1 MVARPTRFAPKTLD
15 ALVEL
20 LSTRRVALTRRA
32 ETLRSEA
39 SDALRDRDISDAL
52 DDDAPTEDI
61 DVVTQLILIERAEE
75 RLWEVE
81 AALDRVADGTY
92 GYCVRCG
99 ADIPLLRLRA
109 LPAAPHCVECSRRP
123 HRLSRSLAY
132 RSHLGTS
139 GVQDQSRSSTWLL
152 AAGGEQ

>member
-1 MVARPTRFAPKTLD
+1 MVARPTRFAPKTQA

-20 LSTRRVALTRRA
+20 LSIRRVALTRCA

-52 DDDAPTEDI
+52 DDDTPTADA

-75 RLWEVE
+75 RLWEVD

-109 LPAAPHCVECSRRP
+109 LPAAPYCVECSGRP

-132 RSHLGTS
+132 RNHVGTS
-139 GVQDQSRSSTWLL
+139 GGQDQSRTGTWLL
-152 AAGGEQ
+152 AAGGRQ

>member
-20 LSTRRVALTRRA
+20 LSTRRLALTRCA
-32 ETLRSEA
+32 EMLRSEA

-52 DDDAPTEDI
+52 DDDAPTEDA

-75 RLWEVE
+75 RLREVD

-99 ADIPLLRLRA
+99 ADIPLSRLRA
-109 LPAAPHCVECSRRP
+109 LPAAPCCVECSGRP
-123 HRLSRSLAY
+123 HRLSRSLAD
-132 RSHLGTS
+132 RNHVGTS
-139 GVQDQSRSSTWLL
+139 RVQAQSRSGTWLL
-152 AAGGEQ
+152 AAGSRQ